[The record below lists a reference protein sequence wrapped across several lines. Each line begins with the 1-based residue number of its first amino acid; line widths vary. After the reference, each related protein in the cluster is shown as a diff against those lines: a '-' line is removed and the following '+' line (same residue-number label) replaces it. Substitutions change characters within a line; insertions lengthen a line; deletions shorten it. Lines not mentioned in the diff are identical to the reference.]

1 MNTEILEENLLPSLV
16 LTQLCSLA
24 LSFVGSLVVTY
35 LGNEDRL
42 LFFFLTVRQKC
53 TDLQT
58 EVLASSFYPFS
69 CLCRQLL
76 KSRKNVAKIRSR

>member
-1 MNTEILEENLLPSLV
+1 MLSEGVGTSFGFFENHYAKHLINNKQNLFDECLICLMNTEILEENLLPSLA

-42 LFFFLTVRQKC
+42 CFVFFFNC
-53 TDLQT
+53 
-58 EVLASSFYPFS
+58 
-69 CLCRQLL
+69 
-76 KSRKNVAKIRSR
+76 